1 MQMWSLIKIKKNKNL
16 KLKTE
21 ACRNDRT
28 RQKKTLSRSITD
40 MDVLMMRRRSPY
52 GIFLRMIH
60 HLQWM
65 SRHQKRGDLRVDLQ
79 RRTAEGFSTEE
90 KLFPDPT
97 PIMASIIQW
106 NCRGLNVNF
115 IEITLLVQALLP
127 VGFCL

>member
-1 MQMWSLIKIKKNKNL
+1 MWSLIKIKKNKNL

-65 SRHQKRGDLRVDLQ
+65 SRHQKRGDLREDLQ
-79 RRTAEGFSTEE
+79 REDGGRVLNGRKA
-90 KLFPDPT
+90 FP
-97 PIMASIIQW
+97 
-106 NCRGLNVNF
+106 
-115 IEITLLVQALLP
+115 
-127 VGFCL
+127 